1 MNKNLMTEAISFL
14 DMDIIENYYQYK
26 DKLEQKKR
34 SKAVFLKWT
43 AVSACFWFVVI
54 LAVHLSIAFTG
65 SEGTYPHGKGD
76 TYTSTIGEVSEL
88 YGEGWLVANCDGYLN
103 DTLMARLYYDV
114 GGDIANPDDW
124 YSVIIG
130 KNSSDCFFTIYSF
143 FDEEQDLEDRKID
156 SVFTKKATKT
166 EVMGD
171 ITVYYAEA
179 EKSYFYEHKIY
190 AIFEYSDVIYDIR
203 VESDDPQIIKRIVE
217 DMLEELN

>member
-1 MNKNLMTEAISFL
+1 MGN
-14 DMDIIENYYQYK
+14 
-26 DKLEQKKR
+26 
-34 SKAVFLKWT
+34 
-43 AVSACFWFVVI
+43 
-54 LAVHLSIAFTG
+54 TG

-143 FDEEQDLEDRKID
+143 FDEEQDLDDRKCGN
-156 SVFTKKATKT
+156 FTKKTTKT
-166 EVMGD
+166 EIIKGV
-171 ITVYYAEA
+171 TVYYVETGGAI
-179 EKSYFYEHKIY
+179 YFSHRVY
-190 AIFEYSDVIYDIR
+190 AIFEYDDVIYDIR
-203 VESDDPQIIKRIVE
+203 LESDDPQMVWRIVNS
-217 DMLEELN
+217 MLEEIK